1 MTRSKFTLWILACL
15 IFIVSTSLAR
25 GAEGVTSISKDQLKA
40 ELANPNVIVV
50 DVRQPQAWDSSQW
63 KIQGAR
69 RELPAEVGQWM
80 TKYPKDK
87 TIVFY
92 CS

>member
-1 MTRSKFTLWILACL
+1 MTRSKFTLWLLACL
-15 IFIVSTSLAR
+15 ILMFTASLS
-25 GAEGVTSISKDQLKA
+25 GAEELTLISKDQLRG
-40 ELANPNVIVV
+40 ELTKPEVMVV
-50 DVRQPQAWDSSQW
+50 DVRAPHDWDSAQW

-69 RELPAEVGQWM
+69 RLSPAEVGQSM
-80 TKYPKDK
+80 AQYPKDK